1 MVVLSKVLYFLDL
14 YRGVFM
20 ELTEQKNVNSVNLLQ
35 FVFSGFADEP
45 LSVVSD
51 NGDVVFQVID
61 AGNGKN
67 PEMRISKTEILFANV
82 DSFKVVDP
90 VKPVKTGVMGLVIL
104 LAILLVIG
112 WDYQTL
118 NSTSM

>member
-1 MVVLSKVLYFLDL
+1 M
-14 YRGVFM
+14 
-20 ELTEQKNVNSVNLLQ
+20 NSVDLLQ

-90 VKPVKTGVMGLVIL
+90 VKPVKTGLMGLVNL
-104 LAILLVIG
+104 LAILLVKGIYH